1 MGKFLKI
8 LGWLLLGLLLG
19 MGLWAYLSW
28 KRLTAVPDWYPRN
41 ATTVTV
47 QNAPELSPSSPAPSS
62 GSIEP
67 AAIARSPE
75 TLRQEAA
82 QLQQKILNT
91 LGPGAAPTDS
101 PTLELSA
108 AELETL
114 LLDQL
119 LRKPI
124 GADLLQSAQG
134 FAATIDNG
142 TLKSGLVINT
152 DRIPRQLLSPGELES
167 LDRLLATVPGLQGR
181 DLYIGITG
189 QPQVVQGTLQGQDTL
204 QLQIGETQWDLA
216 ELTQPL
222 GIDPGKVDQELNK
235 VLGNLPVES
244 LRLEGDRLI
253 LQGAPPAP

>member
-8 LGWLLLGLLLG
+8 LGWLLLGLLVG
-19 MGLWAYLSW
+19 TGLWAYMAW
-28 KRLTAVPDWYPRN
+28 KRLTTVPDWYPRT
-41 ATTVTV
+41 ATAVAV
-47 QNAPELSPSSPAPSS
+47 QNTPEPPPSDQASP
-62 GSIEP
+62 IEP
-67 AAIARSPE
+67 APIARTPDSI
-75 TLRQEAA
+75 RQEAA

-91 LGPGAAPTDS
+91 LGPGASPGAS

-114 LLDQL
+114 MLDQL
-119 LRKPI
+119 VRKPI

-152 DRIPRQLLSPGELES
+152 DRIPRQALSPKEIEA
-167 LDRLLATVPGLQGR
+167 LDRLLDTLPGLQGR

-189 QPQVVQGTLQGQDTL
+189 QPQVANGTLQWQDNL
-204 QLQIGETQWDLA
+204 QLEIGTTQWDLA

-253 LQGAPPAP
+253 LQGASPSP